1 MNLSRLATWGAEASA
16 RLALDDLGVDGGFVR
31 FAASR
36 TRGVDRTAGVWL
48 ASVDPLRAVLGVGW
62 QGDDGSVEL
71 IASAAARQRDV
82 SSPTAFVAPG
92 HALLDL
98 VADWAFND
106 ALKLEAAVFNLADRR
121 VWDASDTA
129 GVPASSLLL
138 DRYTRPGRNARITV
152 TASF

>member
-1 MNLSRLATWGAEASA
+1 M
-16 RLALDDLGVDGGFVR
+16 
-31 FAASR
+31 
-36 TRGVDRTAGVWL
+36 
-48 ASVDPLRAVLGVGW
+48 
-62 QGDDGSVEL
+62 
-71 IASAAARQRDV
+71 
-82 SSPTAFVAPG
+82 TAFVAPG

-98 VADWAFND
+98 VADWALND

-129 GVPASSLLL
+129 GVPASSRLL